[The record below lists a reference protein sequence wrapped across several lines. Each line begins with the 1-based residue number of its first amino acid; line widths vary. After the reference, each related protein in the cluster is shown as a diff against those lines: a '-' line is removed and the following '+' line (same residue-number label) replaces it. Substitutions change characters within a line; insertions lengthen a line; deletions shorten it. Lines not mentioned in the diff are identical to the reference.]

1 MAKTEPFDLYSERYE
16 TWFEKHSNLY
26 QAELAAIRKLW
37 PPNAHNTLEIGVG
50 SGKFA
55 LPLGIRTGI
64 EPSEQMA
71 LKAEAHGIQVVRG
84 VAEALPFND
93 SEFDSALMVTTICFV
108 DDADT
113 ALREAFRVLKPQGS
127 LIVGFVDRTSELG
140 RQYSDPTRATVFYK
154 EATFFSAEELCR
166 KLTEAGF
173 RDLTARQTLIP
184 AESTDLILP
193 GYGKGAFVAL
203 RGIRF

>member
-16 TWFEKHSNLY
+16 AWFEKHSNLY
-26 QAELAAIRKLW
+26 QAELAAIREIW
-37 PPNAHNTLEIGVG
+37 PPDAHSALEIGVG
-50 SGKFA
+50 SGRFA
-55 LPLGIRTGI
+55 VPLGIRTGV

-71 LKAEAHGIQVVRG
+71 LKAEAQGIRVVHG

-108 DDADT
+108 DDANT
-113 ALREAFRVLKPQGS
+113 ALHEAFRVLKPQGS
-127 LIVGFVDRTSELG
+127 LIVGFVDRASELG
-140 RQYSDPTRATVFYK
+140 RQYSDPARATVFYRD
-154 EATFFSAEELCR
+154 ATFFSAEELCR
-166 KLTEAGF
+166 KLTAAGF
-173 RDLTARQTLIP
+173 HDLIARQTLIP

-203 RGIRF
+203 RGTRF